1 MYRDACRATPH
12 PDLRLAPRHSAFQDK
27 QIRLLDFRQ
36 GLDAK
41 VPTSILVEL
50 APPHKVVELGPDVTD
65 KYVEGTHAIFHRYK
79 MQLHDQPDKKT
90 IRADIGDIELPTE
103 VVFARA
109 LEIMKQKVLDQAA
122 SRGMPFST
130 LSTLWVLTVPA
141 IWTAKAKQMMRHAAY
156 KAGLIASEASSQLM
170 LALEPECAALQAHVD
185 SQVLRQGY
193 KYAILDCGGG
203 TIDTTAYVIDGI
215 APLNLREIHRATGGG
230 WGSTYIDRE
239 LIKVLRSIF
248 GNPRCLEQGQMA
260 LFDFLTN
267 VWEAAKVRISQ
278 ENLDNPD
285 YRLSINVM
293 AITDELD
300 DDDFDL
306 GGAIKRYN
314 ARHPSQAPITKYGA
328 RNIRLPRD
336 VINAIFHPALSKIE
350 GHVKSLLRKL
360 PALDYI
366 VIVGGFGSSDV
377 LQNTVRKAVAA
388 SRTQVVTVD
397 KASLAIVMG
406 AVRFGLD
413 PRVVRERRAKMTY
426 GVRTMTDWEDNGPH
440 PVSRRKWSETRQ
452 EYNVHDVRHTGSRKR
467 KRRWSGPVCYSS
479 CSQHSATPGRN
490 SLLVLPPG
498 LFLVCPAER
507 GHQH

>member
-65 KYVEGTHAIFHRYK
+65 KYEEGTHAIFHRYK

-109 LEIMKQKVLDQAA
+109 LEIMKKKVLDQA
-122 SRGMPFST
+122 SDRGVPFSA

-185 SQVLRQGY
+185 CQILHQGR

-230 WGSTYIDRE
+230 WGSTFIDRE

-314 ARHPSQAPITKYGA
+314 ARHPSQAPITKFGA

-360 PALDYI
+360 PDLNYI
-366 VIVGGFGSSDV
+366 VIVGGFGSSSV
-377 LQNTVRKAVAA
+377 LQNAIRQAA
-388 SRTQVVTVD
+388 AGSSTQVITV
-397 KASLAIVMG
+397 ANTSLAIVMG

-413 PRVVRERRAKMTY
+413 PHSVKERRAKITY
-426 GVRTMTDWEDNGPH
+426 GIEMSDVWTEGGRH
-440 PVSRRKWSETRQ
+440 PA
-452 EYNVHDVRHTGSRKR
+452 SRKVFDEKLKEYR
-467 KRRWSGPVCYSS
+467 VPKVRRGGQGPW
-479 CSQHSATPGRN
+479 
-490 SLLVLPPG
+490 
-498 LFLVCPAER
+498 
-507 GHQH
+507 